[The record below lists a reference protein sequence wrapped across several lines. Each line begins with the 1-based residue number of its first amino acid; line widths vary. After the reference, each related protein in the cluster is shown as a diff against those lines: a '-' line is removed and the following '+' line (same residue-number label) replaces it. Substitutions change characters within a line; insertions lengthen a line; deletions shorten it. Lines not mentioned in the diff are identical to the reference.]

1 MKTGLE
7 IERKYLIEFPDFE
20 FIRTLPGYSESEI
33 EQIYLECAPS
43 VTERVRRRAYGGR
56 VEYTHNVKIRLGAMT
71 SRESEEQIG
80 AEEYRALSLRI
91 EKGATPLYKKR
102 YTFSLGALVAEID
115 VYPFFSDFCVMEIEL
130 PTEATVPEIPD
141 FIRVIKEVTGEKAYS
156 NRALAH
162 RN

>member
-1 MKTGLE
+1 
-7 IERKYLIEFPDFE
+7 
-20 FIRTLPGYSESEI
+20 
-33 EQIYLECAPS
+33 
-43 VTERVRRRAYGGR
+43 
-56 VEYTHNVKIRLGAMT
+56 
-71 SRESEEQIG
+71 
-80 AEEYRALSLRI
+80 LRI